1 MRPAKNFTSRATL
14 CGAASK
20 HNIPY
25 LPAFAS
31 ASRELRTCAPTVWRA
46 EFWSLRVGDCL
57 ELGSCAPALTLLDSL
72 PAHLCRWATLLL
84 RLPARTAVC
93 VGSRATAKASS

>member
-14 CGAASK
+14 CGAVSK
-20 HNIPY
+20 HNI
-25 LPAFAS
+25 LS
-31 ASRELRTCAPTVWRA
+31 SRFRFRLERATDLRPHGLEGRV
-46 EFWSLRVGDCL
+46 WSLKVGDCL

-72 PAHLCRWATLLL
+72 PAHLCRSATLLL

>member
-14 CGAASK
+14 WGAASK
-20 HNIPY
+20 HSIPY

-31 ASRELRTCAPTVWRA
+31 ASRELRTCAPHGLEGRV
-46 EFWSLRVGDCL
+46 WSLRVGDCL

-72 PAHLCRWATLLL
+72 PAHLCRSATLLL
-84 RLPARTAVC
+84 RLSARTAVC
-93 VGSRATAKASS
+93 VGSRATA